1 MDDRLFLFIYAKD
14 GRVKVL
20 TYPDAKAEQAAL
32 FAAGY
37 KHTATITARE
47 WIEHILND
55 ARYEGP
61 NISEARGIP
70 TNTIDHGQEA

>member
-14 GRVKVL
+14 GKVKVL
-20 TYPDAKAEQAAL
+20 THPEAKADQEAL

-47 WIEHILND
+47 WIAHVLND
-55 ARYEGP
+55 SRYEGP

-70 TNTIDHGQEA
+70 TNTSEG

>member
-1 MDDRLFLFIYAKD
+1 MDDRIFLFTYAKD
-14 GRVKVL
+14 GKVKVL
-20 TYPDAKAEQAAL
+20 TYPDANAEQVAL
-32 FAAGY
+32 LAAGY

-61 NISEARGIP
+61 NISEARGLP
-70 TNTIDHGQEA
+70 TNTTEG